1 MIRALII
8 DDEEHGIK
16 SLELLLAKYCPEIKL
31 VASSSSPRQ
40 SIQLINDYQPDI
52 VFLDI
57 YMPEMNGFDLLEQ
70 LSFRDFHLIFTTA
83 YREYAL
89 KALKANAFDYLLKP
103 IDFEELQKAV
113 EKVKLKKSNNHKIA
127 ELLGIMNESMES
139 KHLKVMLP
147 TKTSI
152 ESVLSNEIVYIEAQ
166 SNHSLVALV
175 NKQQHLTLKSLKE
188 YEELLCQGESRFFR
202 IQNSFI
208 INLNEVVRYTKEDG
222 GFVTMSDGKE
232 IPVSKLLKKDFL
244 SKFGLESN

>member
-16 SLELLLAKYCPEIKL
+16 SLELLLEKFCPDIKV
-31 VASSSSPRQ
+31 VASSSDPRK
-40 SIQLINDYQPDI
+40 SIELINDFHPEI

-57 YMPEMNGFDLLEQ
+57 YMPELNGFDLLER

-103 IDFEELQKAV
+103 IDYEELQKAV
-113 EKVKLKKSNNHKIA
+113 GKVKQKLSNNHKIN
-127 ELLGIMNESMES
+127 ELLQIMNESMDS

-147 TKTSI
+147 TKNSI
-152 ESVLSNEIVYIEAQ
+152 ESVLSNEIAYIEAQ
-166 SNHSLVALV
+166 SNHSLVVLV
-175 NKQQHLTLKSLKE
+175 SKLNHTTLKSLKE
-188 YEELLCQGESRFFR
+188 YEELLCKDEQRFFR

-222 GFVTMSDGKE
+222 GFVTMSDGKK
-232 IPVSKLLKKDFL
+232 IPISKFVKKEFL
-244 SKFGLESN
+244 NKFGLDSN

>member
-16 SLELLLAKYCPEIKL
+16 SLELLLAKFCPDIKV
-31 VASSSSPRQ
+31 VASSSNPHQ
-40 SIQLINDYQPDI
+40 SIELINDYQPEI

-57 YMPEMNGFDLLEQ
+57 YMPELNGFDLLEQ

-103 IDFEELQKAV
+103 IDYEELQRAV
-113 EKVKLKKSNNHKIA
+113 EKVKHKKSNNHKIS
-127 ELLGIMNESMES
+127 ELLRIMNETIES

-152 ESVLSNEIVYIEAQ
+152 ESVMSNEIVYIEAQ

-175 NKQQHLTLKSLKE
+175 SKQHHLSLKSLKE
-188 YEELLCQGESRFFR
+188 YEELLCKDEHRFFR

-222 GFVTMSDGKE
+222 GYVTMSDGKE

-244 SKFGLESN
+244 SKFGLDSN

>member
-16 SLELLLAKYCPEIKL
+16 SLELLLEKFCPDIKVVAK
-31 VASSSSPRQ
+31 STDPREG
-40 SIQLINDYQPDI
+40 IHLINDYRPEI

-57 YMPEMNGFDLLEQ
+57 YMPELNGFDLLEK
-70 LSFRDFHLIFTTA
+70 LSFREFYLIFTTA

-103 IDFEELQKAV
+103 IDYEELQKAV
-113 EKVKLKKSNNHKIA
+113 EKIKRKQSNNHKIN
-127 ELLGIMNESMES
+127 ELLQIMNQSIDS
-139 KHLKVMLP
+139 QHLKVMLP

-152 ESVLSNEIVYIEAQ
+152 ESVNSNEITYIEAQ

-175 NKQQHLTLKSLKE
+175 SKQHHLTLKSLKE
-188 YEELLCQGESRFFR
+188 YEELLCKDKTRFLR

-208 INLNEVVRYTKEDG
+208 INLDEVIRYTKEDG
-222 GFVTMSDGKE
+222 GFVTMSDGKK
-232 IPVSKLLKKDFL
+232 IPVSKFIKKDFL
-244 SKFGLESN
+244 SKFGLDAG

>member
-40 SIQLINDYQPDI
+40 SIELINDYQPDI

-70 LSFRDFHLIFTTA
+70 LSFRNFHLIFTTA

-113 EKVKLKKSNNHKIA
+113 EKVKLKQSNNHKIA

-139 KHLKVMLP
+139 KHLKLMLP

-222 GFVTMSDGKE
+222 GFVSMSDGKE

>member
-16 SLELLLAKYCPEIKL
+16 SLELLIDQFCPDVKVI
-31 VASSSSPRQ
+31 ASCSSPRQ
-40 SIQLINDYQPDI
+40 SIELINNYRPDI

-57 YMPEMNGFDLLEQ
+57 YMPEMNGFDVLEQ
-70 LSFRDFHLIFTTA
+70 LNYKEFYLIFTTA

-103 IDFEELQKAV
+103 IDYEELQKAV
-113 EKVKLKKSNNHKIA
+113 EKVKLKKSKNNNIL
-127 ELLGIMNESMES
+127 ELLSIMNDSVES
-139 KHLKVMLP
+139 KQLKVMLP

-166 SNHSLVALV
+166 SNHSLVCLTS
-175 NKQQHLTLKSLKE
+175 KQQHLTLKSLKD
-188 YEELLCQGESRFFR
+188 YEELLCKGESRFFR
-202 IQNSFI
+202 LQNSFI

-222 GFVTMSDGKE
+222 GFVTMSDGKD
-232 IPVSKLLKKDFL
+232 IPVSKFLKKEFL
-244 SKFGLESN
+244 SKFGLDPS

>member
-1 MIRALII
+1 MISALII
-8 DDEEHGIK
+8 DDEEHCIK
-16 SLELLLAKYCPEIKL
+16 SLELLLAKYCPDIKL

-40 SIQLINDYQPDI
+40 SIELINANRPDI

-57 YMPEMNGFDLLEQ
+57 YMPELNGFDLLNQ

-113 EKVKLKKSNNHKIA
+113 EKVKLKKSNNHKLH
-127 ELLGIMNESMES
+127 ELLRLMHESIDS
-139 KHLKVMLP
+139 KRIKVILP

-152 ESVLSNEIVYIEAQ
+152 ESVMSNEIVHIEAQ

-175 NKQQHLTLKSLKE
+175 NKQIHLTLKSLKE
-188 YEELLCQGESRFFR
+188 YEELLCQGESKFYR

-232 IPVSKLLKKDFL
+232 IPVSKLLKKEFL